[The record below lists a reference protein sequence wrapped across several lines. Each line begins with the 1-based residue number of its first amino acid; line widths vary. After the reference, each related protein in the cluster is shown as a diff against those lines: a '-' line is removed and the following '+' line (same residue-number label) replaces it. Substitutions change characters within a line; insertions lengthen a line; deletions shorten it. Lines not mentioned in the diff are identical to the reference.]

1 MSTREMGPHGDARSG
16 RITCDVDSTPTM
28 KPQDDLLP
36 SQPGCASFWRRQM
49 QYFDSWLIAESLVS
63 ITSGVWVW
71 VGCWGIWDVYIFR
84 GIQEDCSFYAPD
96 DVPSSRAWQGLAHL
110 NGAAYVALVLF
121 TIVLMLLTRTLY
133 SKEELR
139 SQRARV
145 RDGALSYMLPGLR
158 RASAMTPGNSVR
170 GSEVSWVGAS
180 PSHGVNEGGRALPE
194 HEERYPTP
202 DGRGGAEPDERPRP
216 QARPYSERPPWS
228 WSKASQ
234 AILGIMIDCAFWVGT
249 YNLTDYIFIP
259 WVVSAWRGEVN
270 LHCTPSQHA
279 VGIATR
285 LGLIIVGCAG
295 LFVTG
300 SLYGHET
307 VQAANFERLS

>member
-1 MSTREMGPHGDARSG
+1 
-16 RITCDVDSTPTM
+16 
-28 KPQDDLLP
+28 
-36 SQPGCASFWRRQM
+36 M

-110 NGAAYVALVLF
+110 NGAAYIALVLF

-158 RASAMTPGNSVR
+158 RTSAMTPGNSVR
-170 GSEVSWVGAS
+170 GSKVYWIGAS
-180 PSHGVNEGGRALPE
+180 PTHVDEGGRA
-194 HEERYPTP
+194 
-202 DGRGGAEPDERPRP
+202 
-216 QARPYSERPPWS
+216 
-228 WSKASQ
+228 
-234 AILGIMIDCAFWVGT
+234 
-249 YNLTDYIFIP
+249 
-259 WVVSAWRGEVN
+259 
-270 LHCTPSQHA
+270 
-279 VGIATR
+279 
-285 LGLIIVGCAG
+285 
-295 LFVTG
+295 
-300 SLYGHET
+300 
-307 VQAANFERLS
+307 